1 MKKTDKLIEQKIVTK
16 VNEKTDWISS
26 MVVVKMP
33 QSNKYRICI
42 DPRDLN
48 QVLQRPR
55 YSQPTIEDILL
66 ELSKAN
72 KFSVL
77 DAKDEFWQ
85 VKLDGESSYLIT
97 FWFLCG
103 ISRWLR
109 TPFGIN
115 TVPEEYQKWQIEHVS
130 DLPGVAEIAN
140 DHLVFVLWQY
150 NEGSM

>member
-1 MKKTDKLIEQKIVTK
+1 MKTTDKLIEQRIVTK

-72 KFSVL
+72 KFFSAWCKRRIL
-77 DAKDEFWQ
+77 ASKTRRR
-85 VKLDGESSYLIT
+85 KLLLNNILVPLWYIEVVRNTIWNQHSTRRISKRTNWACFRSSR
-97 FWFLCG
+97 CG
-103 ISRWLR
+103 WDR
-109 TPFGIN
+109 
-115 TVPEEYQKWQIEHVS
+115 
-130 DLPGVAEIAN
+130 
-140 DHLVFVLWQY
+140 
-150 NEGSM
+150 